1 MQRSL
6 RGVTVA
12 QVMSRDC
19 PTVPRLL
26 TLSKLVET
34 RVLFGAQRCFSVAE
48 NGHLHGLLTLREI
61 VAIPR
66 PQWRTVTTGEA
77 MVPFE
82 RLARVAPPTELLAA
96 LRTMDDAN
104 VAQVPVIEEDEIVGI
119 LSREQVLRHIRL
131 RSELGVSRRRLCS
144 ALRTFL

>member
-1 MQRSL
+1 MSSQSWPNLQRSL

-26 TLSKLVET
+26 TLSQLVET
-34 RVLFGAQRCFSVAE
+34 RVLFGAQRCFFVAD
-48 NGHLHGLLTLREI
+48 NGHLRGLLTLRDI

-77 MVPFE
+77 VVPFE
-82 RLARVAPPTELLAA
+82 RLARVVPHTELLAA
-96 LRTMDDAN
+96 LRTMDGAN

-119 LSREQVLRHIRL
+119 LRGSR
-131 RSELGVSRRRLCS
+131 CCT
-144 ALRTFL
+144 TFGCGASWECDQ